1 MASASLKEKLDK
13 IRSPNLQNQK
23 QTASVLEG
31 VESAFEERNGVSATP
46 TAYFAAL
53 LSLLDNKALV
63 TPVVYLLDV
72 VTPFTPEPLLRAK
85 FTQILALLA
94 PVLTQPDADAP
105 LIRSS
110 IGCLESLLLA
120 QDATAWEMSTAQVGP
135 RRAVSGL
142 LGLSLDH
149 RPKVRKRAQEALRK
163 VLKNPPPSPSLDH
176 PAAPMCAETAMQSLR
191 AIADKA
197 TAATKKGKKA
207 EASNDPN
214 LIHALQ
220 LVKSVAS
227 ASGGWPSTKIEA
239 LCELLLSIAQSGS
252 EHMSIAVFDVFEMIF
267 EGMAADVASSK
278 LPRLIEIIKELRP
291 ASTDTLLLPPWIA
304 ILSRAYD
311 VSAQITPEE
320 TFQELAEPFA
330 LMAGFLDSDAK
341 NIRVSASECLVS
353 FMANCVPRQVL
364 VDPSVYDEK
373 VLRKLVKIAEGLL
386 TVKYQPAWLETFNVL
401 GAMFDALRWRA
412 DPFLLGVA
420 KTIGEMRGVP
430 NFEGKQEADEVLG
443 KAIRAMGP
451 GAVLDVLPLNL
462 AKPVKGQPGRAWL
475 LPLLREYVSHTNLAH
490 FKSELVPLSAIM
502 FQHVIDHGEDEKTME
517 VKIYETLVTQIWS
530 ILPGY
535 CDLPLDLMEAFDTD
549 FAQMLSNLLYEQV
562 DLRLDVCRA
571 LKTLI
576 ESNQTVATAPDDD
589 DLLLQSRLSKEDAQ
603 KNLDYLGNTFAAD
616 FLAVLFNVYSTT
628 LPQKRGPVLQ
638 TINAFLSVIPSARL
652 TETFDLVCQNL
663 STALQALPEPKP
675 EGVLELREQK
685 KKEKTDK
692 KKEVLPSV
700 AQTLMD
706 LVVTMSIYL
715 PRESFEALFKIAS
728 VVILR
733 YDDPQLQKKAYKLI
747 PRLADS
753 PKGQLALE
761 QRNQELQTLLL
772 SSAEKVSA
780 PARRDR
786 LAAIAALLPFVPE
799 TALHFI
805 PSILSEVVISCKEH
819 NERARSTAFE
829 LLVSMGEKMAS
840 VKGAMIDNSKVPH
853 MAKDALMAAASLEE
867 YVTMVSAGLAGSTP
881 HMISA
886 SITAIT
892 RILYEFRETLN
903 LETMADLV
911 QTMDLFLTSN
921 NREIVKSV
929 LGFVKVC
936 IISLPTDM
944 VLPRLATMVPNI
956 MVWSHEHK
964 GHFRSKVKH
973 ILERMIRRFGVD
985 VVMRHCPEAD
995 KKLITNI
1002 RKTKERNKRKK
1013 DAERDG
1019 GDDSDGEEGGKKG
1032 RFESEYDQALYSSD
1046 ESGQSGDE
1054 DTEMLDRPKKGAKK
1068 GGNTYILE
1076 DEHEPLDLLDRHA
1089 MANISSTKPSKLRRL
1104 TKSKAKF
1111 DMDGKLILGKDDD
1124 AMDIDAPNG
1133 EGESGVGAYVAAL
1146 RGKDAPTRG
1155 RGGKLKWSNKGGK
1168 GRDDDDDGEGM
1179 DVDDSAARDLK
1190 ASGFRSRGGD
1200 GRARGRGGRGGGGD
1214 RGGDRGRGRG
1224 GGSGRGGDSRGRG
1237 GRGGIASG
1245 RRSLGDDSRRGG
1257 LIHGGRI
1264 DKGGRGRRP

>member
-31 VESAFEERNGVSATP
+31 VESAFAERKTEVTP

-53 LSLLDNKALV
+53 LSLLDNKSLV

-72 VTPFTPEPLLRAK
+72 VTPFAPEPLLRAK

-110 IGCLESLLLA
+110 LGCLESLLLA
-120 QDATAWEMSTAQVGP
+120 QDAAAWDMSTAQVGP
-135 RRAVSGL
+135 RRAVGGL
-142 LGLSLDH
+142 LGLALDP

-191 AIADKA
+191 DLAEKA
-197 TAATKKGKKA
+197 TTSQKEKKA
-207 EASNDPN
+207 SEPLNIPE

-220 LVKSVAS
+220 LVKSIAS
-227 ASGGWPSTKIEA
+227 ASGGWPSTKIES
-239 LCELLLSIAQSGS
+239 LCELLLAIARSGS

-267 EGMAADVASSK
+267 EGMADEVASAK

-291 ASTDTLLLPPWIA
+291 ASGDTQLLPPWLA
-304 ILSRAYD
+304 IYSRAYD
-311 VSAQITPEE
+311 VSAQISPEE

-330 LMAGFLDSDAK
+330 LVAKYLESEAK
-341 NIRVSASECLVS
+341 NIRISASECLVS
-353 FMANCVPRQVL
+353 FMANCVPHQVL
-364 VDPSVYDEK
+364 LDPSVYDEK
-373 VLRKLVKIAEGLL
+373 VLRRLVKTAESLL
-386 TVKYQPAWLETFNVL
+386 TVNYQQAWLETFNVL

-412 DPFLLGVA
+412 SPYLLGVA
-420 KTIGEMRGVP
+420 KTIGEMRSVEL
-430 NFEGKQEADEVLG
+430 FAGKQEADEVIG

-451 GAVLDVLPLNL
+451 EAVLEVLPLNL
-462 AKPVKGQPGRAWL
+462 ATPVRGQPGRAWM
-475 LPLLREYVSHTNLAH
+475 LPLMRDYVSNTNLAH
-490 FKSELVPLSAIM
+490 FRSELVPLSAIM
-502 FQHVIDHGEDEKTME
+502 FQRVMDHGEEARTME
-517 VKIYETLVTQIWS
+517 IKIYETVVNQIWS

-535 CDLPLDLMEAFDTD
+535 CDLPLDLTVAFDTP
-549 FAQMLSNLLYEQV
+549 FAEMLTNLLYEQV
-562 DLRLDVCRA
+562 DLRLGICRA
-571 LKTLI
+571 LKTLV
-576 ESNQTVATAPDDD
+576 ESNQAIASLEGED
-589 DLLLQSRLSKEDAQ
+589 DLVLQSRLSKEDAQ
-603 KNLDYLGNTFAAD
+603 ENLDFLGATYAGD
-616 FLAVLFNVYSTT
+616 LLAVLFNVYSTT

-638 TINAFLSVIPSARL
+638 TINAFLSIIPSARL
-652 TETFDLVCQNL
+652 QETFDLVCEKL
-663 STALQALPEPKP
+663 AAALQEVPAKHEKQTQEGEQPKKA
-675 EGVLELREQK
+675 K
-685 KKEKTDK
+685 KKE
-692 KKEVLPSV
+692 EQLPST

-728 VVILR
+728 LVIIR
-733 YDDPQLQKKAYKLI
+733 DDDPQLQKKAYKLI

-753 PKGQLALE
+753 PLGKVALE
-761 QRNQELQTLLL
+761 QRSPELQTLLL

-786 LAAIAALLPFVPE
+786 LAAIAALIPSVPDTE
-799 TALHFI
+799 LHFI

-819 NERARSTAFE
+819 NERARITAFD
-829 LLVSMGEKMAS
+829 LLVLMGEKMTSA
-840 VKGAMIDNSKVPH
+840 KGALIDNSKVPH
-853 MAKDALMAAASLEE
+853 MTKDALMAPASIEE

-892 RILYEFRETLN
+892 RILYEFRETLS
-903 LETMADLV
+903 LETTADLV

-936 IISLPTDM
+936 IISSPTDM
-944 VLPRLATMVPNI
+944 VLPRLGTLVPNL

-973 ILERMIRRFGVD
+973 ILERMIRRFGVET
-985 VVMRHCPEAD
+985 VNKYCPEAD

-1013 DAERDG
+1013 DASRDA
-1019 GDDSDGEEGGKKG
+1019 DDSEDGEEDKRTG

-1046 ESGQSGDE
+1046 ESGQSGE
-1054 DTEMLDRPKKGAKK
+1054 SDTEMGGKPTKASRKGAK
-1068 GGNTYILE
+1068 GGNAYIVE
-1076 DEHEPLDLLDRHA
+1076 DEDEPLDLLDRNA
-1089 MANISSTKPSKLRRL
+1089 LANISSTRPVKLKLR
-1104 TKSKAKF
+1104 TKSKAKM
-1111 DMDGKLILGKDDD
+1111 DLDGKLIFGKDDND
-1124 AMDIDAPNG
+1124 GAMDIDTTGG

-1146 RGKDAPTRG
+1146 RGKDAPRRG
-1155 RGGKLKWSNKGGK
+1155 LRGKIKWSNGKKGG
-1168 GRDDDDDGEGM
+1168 DDDDDEDGM
-1179 DVDDSAARDLK
+1179 DVDDSAARALK
-1190 ASGFRSRGGD
+1190 SSGFRSRGD
-1200 GRARGRGGRGGGGD
+1200 GKSRGMSRGRGGGGRGGGGGG
-1214 RGGDRGRGRG
+1214 GGDRGDRDGVWDKTSGKEFKG
-1224 GGSGRGGDSRGRG
+1224 GG
-1237 GRGGIASG
+1237 
-1245 RRSLGDDSRRGG
+1245 
-1257 LIHGGRI
+1257 
-1264 DKGGRGRRP
+1264 